1 MPTHGPEI
9 RHLLEPLCDVRHEL
23 EPEEILHEL
32 VMTEFIEIADSGAVH
47 YNEARLMH
55 RETNWYAIAAMVVL
69 LLSVSAALLEAMGR
83 R

>member
-1 MPTHGPEI
+1 M
-9 RHLLEPLCDVRHEL
+9 EPLCEVRHEL

-32 VMTEFIEIADSGAVH
+32 VMTEFVEITENGVH
-47 YNEARLMH
+47 YNEAKLLQ

-69 LLSVSAALLEAMGR
+69 LLSVSAALLDAMSR